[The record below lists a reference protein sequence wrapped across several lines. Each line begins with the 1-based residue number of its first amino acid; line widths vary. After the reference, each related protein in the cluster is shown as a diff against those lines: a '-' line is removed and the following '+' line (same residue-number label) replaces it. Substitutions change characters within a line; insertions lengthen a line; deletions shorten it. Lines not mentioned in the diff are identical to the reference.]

1 MNFSASFIT
10 LLLVIS
16 LLVFAVLINTTV
28 IYAQQIAT
36 KTQQTPSSSST
47 PKLHAIKITSPT
59 KGQEVSIGKDL
70 TVSGIYTTGNATTS
84 HCQVFVIANGVKPYQ
99 PATAAGTGG
108 AAGYSKWNFVLTSK
122 YTTIKQG
129 PNNKIT
135 AKYVCSD
142 NPSIA
147 SFYSVNITGVETTT
161 KQQQQNVTT
170 TTSNNNNTIPTS
182 QNKPVVFNNS
192 RSTILPYPISKNA
205 NQVSNTT
212 FLGNDGIG
220 NVSGIEYLGYH
231 EPSSSSKNY
240 SPIATGG
247 SGSSGSSSKYLGYH
261 EPSSSSKNYS
271 PIATGGSGSSGS
283 DHLYEPKAPKA
294 ALHSHISSSYNGGSG
309 SRDGVPIQQET
320 SVTMV
325 DNTSIAA
332 LFPIGNNSTG
342 TAESASTARGST
354 EFGFNIFPFD

>member
-1 MNFSASFIT
+1 
-10 LLLVIS
+10 V
-16 LLVFAVLINTTV
+16 
-28 IYAQQIAT
+28 
-36 KTQQTPSSSST
+36 
-47 PKLHAIKITSPT
+47 
-59 KGQEVSIGKDL
+59 
-70 TVSGIYTTGNATTS
+70 
-84 HCQVFVIANGVKPYQ
+84 
-99 PATAAGTGG
+99 TGG
-108 AAGYSKWNFVLTSK
+108 SGSSGRGSK
-122 YTTIKQG
+122 
-129 PNNKIT
+129 
-135 AKYVCSD
+135 
-142 NPSIA
+142 
-147 SFYSVNITGVETTT
+147 
-161 KQQQQNVTT
+161 
-170 TTSNNNNTIPTS
+170 
-182 QNKPVVFNNS
+182 
-192 RSTILPYPISKNA
+192 
-205 NQVSNTT
+205 
-212 FLGNDGIG
+212 
-220 NVSGIEYLGYH
+220 YLGYH

-342 TAESASTARGST
+342 TAESASRARGST